1 MALACMCAALPGHV
15 ACVPP
20 SCDMLL
26 TLVWVDR
33 KLPEA
38 SRPLSCH
45 VRATLLTLASHGG
58 IYARSH
64 GMPSWIKPPKA
75 CLVMGGWKLLQKTKT
90 PFNDGKSNTMD
101 LSTCLSWEKK
111 QKEKKLE
118 FGLGQCDVSGRDCQ
132 ANESRLSPEHS
143 AWKPSKLHFMSPGLQ
158 PGQQECLPAH
168 VNPVTC
174 VSSSHIA
181 FPSFPV
187 PAVPDLKTEQ
197 TDEVRGSL
205 QCLPLQFQSLLP
217 ACNPYLKA
225 QQYLLS
231 YGLDMKAVP
240 NVNEE
245 EQAVRVGQ
253 IDPRNYIL
261 NEESGEN
268 VIDEETEMH
277 EDTEEI
283 NALLYSDDD
292 EEEDDYYGDDD
303 EIASTGHSPMAV
315 KGSYEKHGH
324 VEYVTDEVAGVD
336 GPNKIQKLLDG
347 FYKRSSPIDTAS
359 SVKLERSH
367 EYDSDA
373 ESGYATGLNQGQE
386 VGSVLAKM
394 CVKRDKIRE
403 TLRSL
408 QRIIPGAEGMDPLTL
423 IDEAI
428 DYLKTLKLKAKSL
441 GVNHQLVA
449 PSCSMFARGLKEGR
463 KGGTLDF

>member
-1 MALACMCAALPGHV
+1 MVCQAASQTRFRALKHESGIAGKPTIIVRVIACFQ
-15 ACVPP
+15 
-20 SCDMLL
+20 
-26 TLVWVDR
+26 
-33 KLPEA
+33 
-38 SRPLSCH
+38 PL
-45 VRATLLTLASHGG
+45 
-58 IYARSH
+58 
-64 GMPSWIKPPKA
+64 
-75 CLVMGGWKLLQKTKT
+75 Q
-90 PFNDGKSNTMD
+90 
-101 LSTCLSWEKK
+101 
-111 QKEKKLE
+111 
-118 FGLGQCDVSGRDCQ
+118 DCQ

-240 NVNEE
+240 NVNSGSSPKRFLVFDHCENQTRLIHNSVCFPAQNPTTATELYQVNEE